1 MARPNKKNPNKI
13 SRCANHDPFRKTVAK
28 NLQIS
33 PCERFSLV
41 LWIARQ
47 PVWKRWIHKAFKK
60 SPEMTGVGDPKLLL
74 TRNQS
79 TWIHEMF
86 IGLFWMTRLVPLE
99 NTKGAGMYS
108 TLIEKRILNCS
119 TFLSSVHELPFHSL
133 SALLPSLVGA
143 KTDLEVSANAQA
155 KQLSA

>member
-1 MARPNKKNPNKI
+1 
-13 SRCANHDPFRKTVAK
+13 
-28 NLQIS
+28 
-33 PCERFSLV
+33 
-41 LWIARQ
+41 
-47 PVWKRWIHKAFKK
+47 
-60 SPEMTGVGDPKLLL
+60 
-74 TRNQS
+74 
-79 TWIHEMF
+79 
-86 IGLFWMTRLVPLE
+86 MTRLVPLE